1 MHDRI
6 HQQTLGIDEYVALL
20 AFDLLAAI
28 KARRIDPTPP
38 FSALLTL

>member
-6 HQQTLGIDEYVALL
+6 HQQALRIDEEVSLL
-20 AFDLLAAI
+20 AFDLLAAVE
-28 KARRIDPTPP
+28 ARRIDPAPP